1 MRLIMKPI
9 RMVYRGIVNR
19 GGRHLENCMQRLIE
33 SPWRKK
39 VGGELGEIS
48 LTEKC
53 VKSCSLLYDS
63 LSFTAAGLVEWHMR
77 FVLQIMGSLCGP
89 HIINRKPMFKSVS
102 MIIFQVGRIAI

>member
-9 RMVYRGIVNR
+9 RIVYRDIVNR

-33 SPWRKK
+33 LPWRKK
-39 VGGELGEIS
+39 VGGELDEIS

-63 LSFTAAGLVEWHMR
+63 LSFTAAGLVEWHEIR
-77 FVLQIMGSLCGP
+77 IANHGELVRP